1 MSATTQDYMNQLIA
15 MLPWI
20 VVIYMLP
27 SLIKAVVEAVKEFKA

>member
-1 MSATTQDYMNQLIA
+1 MSTTQDYMNQLLG

-27 SLIKAVVEAVKEFKA
+27 TLIKAVTEAVKEFKK